1 MNDYLGSMAFPIPD
15 NTVQFVQALDGS
27 MKIRITDTTEWV
39 ANGIALSTLEI
50 FVGVTSPDGN
60 VFHPI
65 NLSFPDITP
74 SVSRSVEF
82 TCPNDA
88 LGNPQTGNYYV
99 QMYCTSNDGFII
111 TEFDTGLVLNVLCAD
126 YPTLC
131 IQDVPDCIYMF
142 LTVRDVTPWTTNGF
156 TVDSRTFTLYYPQ
169 GSGPSPIVTVSD
181 TITTPDLWTG
191 GAYTAVLEVT
201 VTNGNYT
208 TSLVSRKN
216 FEANCMSGADLCTL
230 VCVLNKVQLQTESR
244 NLTVSADAE
253 ARYAQMVDLMTHITA
268 AAKCGMGTQLDNL
281 LDDFYT
287 LGGATR
293 NCDCGCAD
301 SSGPTVLVPIH
312 PGGGG
317 SGSVVQIIVA
327 AGPGIEVSYNSGTA
341 TYTVAMS
348 AANVALLASLYN
360 TVVDAGTGITVTP
373 VPVGIVTTYT
383 VSVTDPVPDSIKWSQ
398 NFIPSLGLPGS
409 TMGPIT
415 IVGTTFSNGVTI
427 SDLGGNFYS
436 LTGFFSG
443 SPTAFQAKMEI
454 RSRDVTPAFPTL
466 RYNRIIDVQ
475 QFFTPYG
482 SSTTSIVFGFVDSG
496 LEARD
501 LVWFSTYLSS
511 FDVDFSIEK
520 ID

>member
-1 MNDYLGSMAFPIPD
+1 MAFPVPS

-39 ANGIALSTLEI
+39 ANGITLNSLEI
-50 FVGVTSPDGN
+50 FIQVTSPDGN
-60 VFHPI
+60 IFHPI
-65 NLSFPDITP
+65 NLALPDIDP
-74 SVSRSVEF
+74 DVSRSVEF

-88 LGNPQTGNYYV
+88 QGNPQTGDY
-99 QMYCTSNDGFII
+99 
-111 TEFDTGLVLNVLCAD
+111 LVLEYAESSIGPSTYTTTNVAHNLCTD

-142 LTVRDVTPWTTNGF
+142 LTVRDVTLWTTNGF

-169 GSGPSPIVTVSD
+169 GAGPSPIVTVSD
-181 TITTPDLWTG
+181 TITTPDLWIG

-208 TSLVSRKN
+208 TSLVYRKN

-244 NLTVSADAE
+244 NLTVAADAE
-253 ARYAQMVDLMTHITA
+253 SRYSKMVDLMTHITA

-293 NCDCGCAD
+293 NCDCGCTD

-317 SGSVVQIIVA
+317 SVVQIVVA
-327 AGPGIEVSYNSGTA
+327 AGPGIAVAYNSGTA
-341 TYTVAMS
+341 TYTVSMS

-360 TVVDAGTGITVTP
+360 TVVAAGAGITVTSAT
-373 VPVGIVTTYT
+373 VGIETTYT
-383 VSVTDPVPDSIKWSQ
+383 VAVTNPVKDSIKWTQ
-398 NFIPSLGLPGS
+398 KFEPRTGLGGGS
-409 TMGPIT
+409 MSAVQVVGSSFANGP
-415 IVGTTFSNGVTI
+415 VTLALT
-427 SDLGGNFYS
+427 SGNFYTLS
-436 LTGFFSG
+436 GFVASG
-443 SPTAFQAKMEI
+443 TPLFHAKMEI
-454 RSRDVTPAFPTL
+454 RSIVLTPAWVGPAMYHRLIDIKQFYDPYASNPTSL
-466 RYNRIIDVQ
+466 M
-475 QFFTPYG
+475 
-482 SSTTSIVFGFVDSG
+482 FGFVDSNMQ
-496 LEARD
+496 ART
-501 LVWFSTYLSS
+501 LAWFSTYLES
-511 FDVDFSIEK
+511 FEVDFEIER
-520 ID
+520 IN